1 MIRLRVRLRAKLLL
15 AFALVLLPVAALL
28 GLDFRASIARQ
39 EESILRGHELTAQ
52 AVALQVDEAFDALIS
67 FGWAVAND
75 PTVRNGDVAQID
87 RQLQTLV
94 TRTPQVALIAVH
106 DATGANR
113 GWAGSGAPP
122 GPPRSR
128 PSVSGRPDFQQVMAL
143 NLPQISDVLPAE
155 RLGEP
160 GLVATV
166 PIRDDQDRPIG
177 VVVVGALADQLAHRY
192 EHARL
197 LPGQAI
203 FLADRAGRLAFHT
216 LLRPMT
222 WDKSDFL
229 AHAEPLRAA
238 LAGIATTQ
246 SHFRSVFGDDRLA
259 AIVPTHRYRWA
270 VGVTVPRM
278 LAMAPLR
285 EGFQRELVAFG
296 GLLLISVALALFF
309 ARLLAEPVHR
319 LEVAATALGQGDLT
333 RRVNIDTG
341 DEVESLGSAF
351 DKMAAQLTTLY
362 EEQRQNL
369 RLREDFMQAA
379 AHELKTPIST
389 IRSSVHLL
397 LSDPRDQQERRT
409 LEIIRRQ
416 AKRMTLLVED
426 LLTVTRLGSGGPEL
440 RRVRVDLDR
449 ACDEAVRRA
458 GELADKHTITCKP
471 AGPLNVNTDPE
482 LLGALLVRLLEN
494 AVGASPEG
502 GPVEV
507 TARAEGKEAVV
518 SVADHGVGIPLER
531 QAHIFEPFFEAVP
544 SGRPGYV
551 GVVSLRLH
559 LCKRIVDALG
569 GRLWFVST
577 PQEGGGSTFSF
588 ALPLSD

>member
-1 MIRLRVRLRAKLLL
+1 MIRLRVNLRAKLLL

-28 GLDFRASIARQ
+28 WLDFRAGLARQ
-39 EESILRGHELTAQ
+39 EQSILLDHELTAQ

-75 PTVRNGDVAQID
+75 PTIRGGDMAQID
-87 RQLQTLV
+87 QQLRVLV
-94 TRTPQVALIAVH
+94 GRTPQVALLAVH
-106 DATGANR
+106 DAAGVNR
-113 GWAGSGAPP
+113 GWAGPARVPE
-122 GPPRSR
+122 SR
-128 PSVSGRPDFQQVMAL
+128 PNIFARPDFQQVMAL
-143 NLPQISDVLPAE
+143 NLPQISDVLPPE

-166 PIRDDQDRPIG
+166 PIRDEQDRPVG

-222 WDKSDFL
+222 WENSGL
-229 AHAEPLRAA
+229 LSSAEPLRSA
-238 LAGIATTQ
+238 LAGIATTLTN
-246 SHFRSVFGDDRLA
+246 FVGVGGDERLA
-259 AIVPTHRYRWA
+259 AIVPTHKYRWA
-270 VGVTVPRM
+270 VGVTVPRA
-278 LAMAPLR
+278 LALAHIR
-285 EGFQRELVAFG
+285 QGFQRELMAFG
-296 GLLLISVALALFF
+296 GILLVSVALALFF
-309 ARLLAEPVHR
+309 ARRLVEPVHQ
-319 LEVAATALGQGDLT
+319 LEEAAAALGQGDLT

-341 DEVESLGSAF
+341 DEVERLGAAF
-351 DKMAAQLTTLY
+351 DKMAAQLTALY

-397 LSDPRDQQERRT
+397 LSDLHEPQEQRN
-409 LEIIRRQ
+409 LEIIGRQ

-426 LLTVTRLGSGGPEL
+426 LVTVIRLSGGAPDL
-440 RRVRVDLDR
+440 HRHRLDLDR
-449 ACDEAVRRA
+449 LCDQSVRRA
-458 GELADKHTITCKP
+458 AELAEKYTITWRS
-471 AGPLNVNTDPE
+471 AGVLAVEADAE
-482 LLGALLVRLLEN
+482 LLGVLLLRLLEN
-494 AVGASPEG
+494 AVGATPEG
-502 GPVEV
+502 GSVELG
-507 TARAEGKEAVV
+507 ARREGREAVV
-518 SVADHGVGIPLER
+518 SVVDHGVGIPPER
-531 QAHIFEPFFEAVP
+531 QPHVFEPFYEAVP

-569 GRLWFVST
+569 GRIWFAST
-577 PQEGGGSTFSF
+577 PQEGSTFSF
-588 ALPLSD
+588 ALPVSD

>member
-1 MIRLRVRLRAKLLL
+1 MIHLRVRLRAKLLL

-28 GLDFRASIARQ
+28 LVDFRASITRQ
-39 EESILRGHELTAQ
+39 EESILRSHELTAQ

-75 PTVRNGDVAQID
+75 PTVRDGDAAAVD
-87 RQLQTLV
+87 RQLRTLV
-94 TRTPQVALIAVH
+94 TRAPQVALLAVH
-106 DATGANR
+106 DASGANR
-113 GWAGSGAPP
+113 GWAGPGALQVPLE
-122 GPPRSR
+122 RR
-128 PSVSGRPDFQQVMAL
+128 PNIFTSPDFQQVMAL
-143 NLPQISDVLPAE
+143 NLPQISDVLPPQ
-155 RLGEP
+155 RLRQP

-166 PIRDDQDRPIG
+166 PIRDAQDRPVG
-177 VVVVGALADQLAHRY
+177 VVVVGTLADQLAHRY

-222 WDKSDFL
+222 YETSASL
-229 AHAEPLRAA
+229 ARAESLRAA

-246 SHFRSVFGDDRLA
+246 THFVGVDGEERLA
-259 AIVPTHRYRWA
+259 AVVPTHKYRWA
-270 VGVTVPRM
+270 VGVTVPR
-278 LAMAPLR
+278 AMALAPVR
-285 EGFQRELVAFG
+285 EGFQRELLAFAG
-296 GLLLISVALALFF
+296 ILLISVALAAFF
-309 ARLLAEPVHR
+309 ARLLVDPVHR

-351 DKMAAQLTTLY
+351 DKMAGQLTTLY
-362 EEQRQNL
+362 DEQRQSL

-397 LSDPRDQQERRT
+397 LADQHEPQQRRT

-426 LLTVTRLGSGGPEL
+426 LLTVIRLGSGAPEL
-440 RRVRVDLDR
+440 HRHRLDLDR
-449 ACDEAVRRA
+449 LCDQEVCRA
-458 GELADKHTITCKP
+458 GELAEKHTVTWRS
-471 AGPLNVNTDPE
+471 AGVLEVESDAE
-482 LLGALLVRLLEN
+482 LLGVLLVRLLEN
-494 AVGASPEG
+494 AISAAPEG

-507 TARAEGKEAVV
+507 TARREGQEAVIDV
-518 SVADHGVGIPLER
+518 TDHGVGIPLDR
-531 QAHIFEPFFEAVP
+531 QPHVFEPFFETVP
-544 SGRPGYV
+544 SGRPGYM

-569 GRLWFVST
+569 GRIWFVST
-577 PQEGGGSTFSF
+577 PQEGTTFSF

>member
-15 AFALVLLPVAALL
+15 AFAVVLLPVAALL
-28 GLDFRASIARQ
+28 WMDFRAGIARQ
-39 EESILRGHELTAQ
+39 EESILRDHELTAQ

-75 PTVRNGDVAQID
+75 PTVRGGDVAQID
-87 RQLQTLV
+87 KQLATLV
-94 TRTPQVALIAVH
+94 TRSSQVALIAVH
-106 DATGANR
+106 DASGANR
-113 GWAGSGAPP
+113 GWAGSGAPA
-122 GPPRSR
+122 GPAARR
-128 PSVSGRPDFQQVMAL
+128 PNVSARPDFQQVMAL
-143 NLPQISDVLPAE
+143 NLPQISDVLSPD
-155 RLGEP
+155 RLGAP

-166 PIRDDQDRPIG
+166 PIRDEQDRPTG

-222 WDKSDFL
+222 YEKSGML
-229 AHAEPLRAA
+229 QRAEALHTA
-238 LAGIATTQ
+238 LAGIATTET
-246 SHFRSVFGDDRLA
+246 HFHGVDDEVRLA
-259 AIVPTHRYRWA
+259 AIVPTHRYRWV
-270 VGVTVPRM
+270 VGVTVPRA
-278 LAMAPLR
+278 LALAPLQR
-285 EGFQRELVAFG
+285 GFQREVAAFG
-296 GLLLISVALALFF
+296 GILLVSVILAVFL

-351 DKMAAQLTTLY
+351 DKMAGQLTTLY
-362 EEQRQNL
+362 EEQRQSL

-397 LSDPRDQQERRT
+397 LSDTREPQERRT

-426 LLTVTRLGSGGPEL
+426 LLTVTRLGSSAPEL
-440 RRVRVDLDR
+440 RRSRIDIDR
-449 ACDEAVRRA
+449 LCDEAVRRA
-458 GELADKHTITCKP
+458 GELAEKHTFTWRS
-471 AGPLNVNTDPE
+471 AGPLPVDTDAE
-482 LLGALLVRLLEN
+482 LAGVLLVRLLEN
-494 AVGASPEG
+494 AIGAAPEG

-507 TARAEGKEAVV
+507 TARREGKEAVV
-518 SVADHGVGIPLER
+518 SVADRGVGIPLDR
-531 QAHIFEPFFEAVP
+531 QAHVFEPFYEAVP

-569 GRLWFVST
+569 GRLWFSST
-577 PQEGGGSTFSF
+577 PDEGSTFSF